1 MKKKIHWIKL
11 LIDIAVWVVAA
22 WLFIFIRF
30 VGHQGELYAPWDPS
44 LVLNGRVL
52 SQTSSALGLFVGVTY
67 YLAEK
72 LFGRTFASKM
82 SYGKLITLKSLTFF
96 SVYVIGIS
104 IINARVYIS
113 AHYEF
118 QFYDWLN
125 RFFTPRLIVLLAYLL
140 VLTVM
145 INFIKQ
151 MNLKIGPGNLA
162 KLMTGKYHKP
172 TRSEKIF
179 MFLDLKSSTTIAEKL
194 GDIKH
199 SRLLQDCFYDLSIV
213 TEYKAEIYQYVGDEV
228 VLIWSPKTGILDNNC
243 LRAYF
248 AFSDKLLSRESYYT
262 SNYGLVPFFKA
273 GMNIGNITIAE
284 VGIIKREIAY
294 HGDTINTAARI
305 QGMCNEYDAELL
317 ISGALR
323 DRLINYDE
331 YKISLIGD
339 IPLKGKNIASKI
351 FDVKEKYS
359 QKN

>member
-1 MKKKIHWIKL
+1 
-11 LIDIAVWVVAA
+11 
-22 WLFIFIRF
+22 
-30 VGHQGELYAPWDPS
+30 
-44 LVLNGRVL
+44 
-52 SQTSSALGLFVGVTY
+52 
-67 YLAEK
+67 
-72 LFGRTFASKM
+72 
-82 SYGKLITLKSLTFF
+82 
-96 SVYVIGIS
+96 
-104 IINARVYIS
+104 
-113 AHYEF
+113 
-118 QFYDWLN
+118 
-125 RFFTPRLIVLLAYLL
+125 
-140 VLTVM
+140 
-145 INFIKQ
+145 
-151 MNLKIGPGNLA
+151 
-162 KLMTGKYHKP
+162 
-172 TRSEKIF
+172 
-179 MFLDLKSSTTIAEKL
+179 
-194 GDIKH
+194 
-199 SRLLQDCFYDLSIV
+199 LLQDCFYDLSIV